1 MKVMKY
7 TFLLI
12 FSVLLLTG
20 GVIGFGLGI
29 YTKDSSFMA
38 IGALLVVASILTYI
52 ESKKARHDPFL

>member
-20 GVIGFGLGI
+20 GVIGFGLWI
-29 YTKDSSFMA
+29 YTKDSFFMA
-38 IGALLVVASILTYI
+38 IGALLVVASILTYL
-52 ESKKARHDPFL
+52 EAKKIKHDPFS

>member
-1 MKVMKY
+1 MKY

-12 FSVLLLTG
+12 FFVLLLTG

-29 YTKDSSFMA
+29 YTKDLFFMA

-52 ESKKARHDPFL
+52 ESKKARRDPFL

>member
-29 YTKDSSFMA
+29 YTGDAFFIV
-38 IGALLVVASILTYI
+38 IGVLLLVASTLAYL
-52 ESKKARHDPFL
+52 EAKKIKQDPFS